1 MMFWK
6 KQKLN
11 YQLQSEVPL
20 NTHIRD
26 LTFTIFDTETTGFA
40 INGADRMIEIAGV
53 RVAGLEVQE
62 QTFQTFVNPEREIP
76 DKITSLTGISGEKV
90 KDAPSSLE
98 ALERF
103 FQFNE
108 DIDSNLWVGHYVSFD
123 MMVVKKELLR
133 HKYTYD
139 TPLVV
144 DTLDLIGYLNPSR
157 DMRDL
162 EVYALQFGTLVY
174 ERHQAL
180 GDAMTTA
187 HLFCELMRHLEDRG
201 KTTLADLM
209 EIGSSTTKGVVF

>member
-6 KQKLN
+6 KQKLD
-11 YQLQSEVPL
+11 YKLQSEVPL
-20 NTHIRD
+20 NTNIRD

-40 INGADRMIEIAGV
+40 INGSDRMIEIAAV
-53 RVAGLEVQE
+53 PVVNLEVQE

-76 DKITSLTGISGEKV
+76 QKITELTGITEEKV
-90 KDAPSSLE
+90 KDAPVGLD

-108 DIDSNLWVGHYVSFD
+108 DINSHLWVGHYVSFD
-123 MMVVKKELLR
+123 MMVVKKELQR
-133 HKYTYD
+133 KQYTFES
-139 TPLVV
+139 PLVV

-201 KTTLADLM
+201 KTTLADLL
-209 EIGSSTTKGVVF
+209 EIGTSTTRGVVF